1 MADWERGD
9 VMRGAG
15 REITKV
21 LNIKAVAAVHKRE
34 GILACT
40 LGCCLVCVLLLLCYQ
55 ICGIRLGFWNFRN
68 CPMEYN
74 IMYFTLPFWGYVLLI
89 NFWIIVFTAGHAL
102 VLSALLSGKMKSL
115 KAGGTCAI
123 TSVVFIAATVW
134 TCKYF
139 LFVTEKIP
147 LVCPEVL
154 YLVLLGIVVRTV
166 IKRHGTA

>member
-40 LGCCLVCVLLLLCYQ
+40 LGCCLVC
-55 ICGIRLGFWNFRN
+55 
-68 CPMEYN
+68 
-74 IMYFTLPFWGYVLLI
+74 
-89 NFWIIVFTAGHAL
+89 AL

-123 TSVVFIAATVW
+123 TSVVFTAATVW